1 MNRMNR
7 RNESHES
14 WWIVCLVCRVMIDTN
29 DSWWLVHLWLIQQMA
44 CVQCVEVLT
53 QRSIK
58 HEQDG
63 FFGESCASAGNNLNL
78 KCLHPWKTTQLTV
91 HNVMRCSGNL
101 TCRRISQKSTHVNK
115 FLQFQWCQTHRKV
128 FLIFLSKQK
137 ENSKNALIK
146 SGFGWRMAK
155 TYPTQ
160 RLLGFEEK
168 TWEKSA
174 GGTFG
179 KQNSSR
185 IKLLCCKEI
194 FSWNQCQSCL
204 YSHQKIPTPKNFHFW
219 KNGKTQKNFHFWK
232 KFPAKLPPP
241 TIFFHDGVGNFFFR
255 TLLPWSRK
263 NIKIS

>member
-1 MNRMNR
+1 MPKNFLRGLR
-7 RNESHES
+7 PRTPIHSHLRLDWNLHS
-14 WWIVCLVCRVMIDTN
+14 KYCFPRFCDTYVSGTN
-29 DSWWLVHLWLIQQMA
+29 WTVIQQIA
-44 CVQCVEVLT
+44 SVQCVEVLT

-78 KCLHPWKTTQLTV
+78 KCLHPWKATQLTV

-128 FLIFLSKQK
+128 FLIILSKQK
-137 ENSKNALIK
+137 ENSKNALIQ

-168 TWEKSA
+168 M
-174 GGTFG
+174 
-179 KQNSSR
+179 
-185 IKLLCCKEI
+185 
-194 FSWNQCQSCL
+194 
-204 YSHQKIPTPKNFHFW
+204 
-219 KNGKTQKNFHFWK
+219 
-232 KFPAKLPPP
+232 
-241 TIFFHDGVGNFFFR
+241 
-255 TLLPWSRK
+255 
-263 NIKIS
+263 